1 MANDGQIV
9 FEVSLDGKTATADL
23 KDITNAIKK
32 ESKQWDDQGQKSADN
47 ISGSFASMA
56 KKIVATISAAKI
68 GQMLLNI
75 GKDAIEAASNLEE
88 VQNVVDT
95 TFGDAGSIKIE
106 KWAKNAGKQ
115 FGLTE
120 TQAKQFTST
129 LGAMMKSAGLTG
141 DEIVNMSTDMAG
153 LAADMASFYNLDF
166 DTAFQKIRAGL
177 SGETEPLKQLGI
189 NLSVANL
196 NAYAMAEGL
205 EKTYDQM
212 DQGEQTMLRY
222 QYIMKATADAQGDFA
237 KTSDGF
243 ANASR
248 KMETEI
254 ETLKT
259 KLGSVLIPVA
269 ASIVGEINK
278 ILESLTSGGKRT
290 VLDDFAD
297 IDLKTEQKI
306 KEIESTKAE
315 ANVLVDVL
323 DSIGQKSADNKDKV
337 SEMADAKPK
346 TENLNDL
353 VSKLDGISKQAET
366 DQTNI
371 GSIADTAPN
380 DKNLDSLVE
389 KLNNVGSIAITGES
403 EIKKLGSDEIDTS
416 NIETVTEKVGEIGT
430 TAETSAS
437 SISGVLDQVPDA
449 ERNHGIASIQ
459 NKLEAIGAIAQSDN
473 TDIQKITDGAPD
485 GTDLNGVKESLD
497 DVETAAGTAAEA
509 ISGVSNPTAETA
521 ENSALWLA
529 TCKELV
535 DTIPGLSS
543 IINTQTGEIIG
554 GTEAVRNY
562 IDAWEAGQKYLAYQS
577 SHEQKRA
584 ALDSYSSELPTYELD
599 ATVAKY
605 RLRKQYEQ
613 LKEYAKQ
620 YSGVTLG
627 VDQSGNIKFDY
638 SGAYGLQQ
646 SDIDLMDEAAKK
658 ATELQNAY
666 NGAYAAWME
675 QKNAY
680 DEAVAAW
687 EEEGQIIQE
696 TYQQAIESSGEWSES
711 QKEAAFIVVS
721 SFGEALQ
728 AVEDYYNAVRESAA
742 ADVNKTLSGF
752 NYVKSGDETLFENN
766 KEAAE
771 QYAKTYEDLQA
782 LLGTEIHIK
791 IDTANANKQIEDM
804 LAGMK
809 SQIAFIEQ
817 YQKDLQTAREK
828 GLSDDIASM
837 LADGSEASAAYLAA
851 IAEADADQIAEIN
864 ATWDTLTEKKEA
876 FTDTLTEQRLAAD
889 EEYDALVEKA
899 KQAAQDLDLS
909 VEMGDN
915 AGKSI
920 QAIADAIKEH
930 IPDIAEQVDAVLA
943 QLARLNDANA
953 KVQAAKSSN
962 NTGVTKPSQNKSY
975 LSYDVGTDYVPYTGL
990 FNLHEGEAVLT
1001 REENRLWQSFKN
1013 NQNSIDYDTLGGVM
1027 RDNVHAGG
1035 NVYLNGRE
1043 VGKVISQE
1051 QGNQYRSLQRS
1062 GWQQ

>member
-1 MANDGQIV
+1 
-9 FEVSLDGKTATADL
+9 
-23 KDITNAIKK
+23 
-32 ESKQWDDQGQKSADN
+32 
-47 ISGSFASMA
+47 
-56 KKIVATISAAKI
+56 
-68 GQMLLNI
+68 
-75 GKDAIEAASNLEE
+75 
-88 VQNVVDT
+88 
-95 TFGDAGSIKIE
+95 
-106 KWAKNAGKQ
+106 
-115 FGLTE
+115 
-120 TQAKQFTST
+120 
-129 LGAMMKSAGLTG
+129 
-141 DEIVNMSTDMAG
+141 
-153 LAADMASFYNLDF
+153 
-166 DTAFQKIRAGL
+166 
-177 SGETEPLKQLGI
+177 
-189 NLSVANL
+189 
-196 NAYAMAEGL
+196 
-205 EKTYDQM
+205 
-212 DQGEQTMLRY
+212 
-222 QYIMKATADAQGDFA
+222 MKATADAQGDFS

-278 ILESLTSGGKRT
+278 ILESLTSEGKRT

-323 DSIGQKSADNKDKV
+323 DSIGQKAIDDKSKI
-337 SEMADAKPK
+337 SEMGDAKPS
-346 TENLNDL
+346 TENLEEL
-353 VSKLDGISKQAET
+353 TETLEGIESSAEGT
-366 DQTNI
+366 KGT
-371 GSIADTAPN
+371 
-380 DKNLDSLVE
+380 
-389 KLNNVGSIAITGES
+389 
-403 EIKKLGSDEIDTS
+403 
-416 NIETVTEKVGEIGT
+416 IE
-430 TAETSAS
+430 
-437 SISGVLDQVPDA
+437 GVLDNVPDA
-449 ERNHGIASIQ
+449 KTSKLQTVDQMLESLGMKARNDQ
-459 NKLEAIGAIAQSDN
+459 
-473 TDIQKITDGAPD
+473 TDIQNITSLAPD
-485 GTDLNGVKESLD
+485 GSDLNGVKETLG
-497 DVETAAGTAAEA
+497 DVETAAGTAQEA
-509 ISGVSNPTAETA
+509 ISGIANPTAETA

-529 TCKELV
+529 TCKQLV
-535 DTIPGLSS
+535 ETIPGLSE
-543 IINTQTGEIIG
+543 IINTQTGEVKG
-554 GTEAVRNY
+554 GTQAIRDY
-562 IDAWEAGQKYLAYQS
+562 IDAWEQGQKKLALLGALQ
-577 SHEQKRA
+577 QKES
-584 ALDSYSSELPTYELD
+584 ALDVAKSELSSYEL
-599 ATVAKY
+599 
-605 RLRKQYEQ
+605 
-613 LKEYAKQ
+613 
-620 YSGVTLG
+620 
-627 VDQSGNIKFDY
+627 
-638 SGAYGLQQ
+638 
-646 SDIDLMDEAAKK
+646 EAAKDYHK
-658 ATELQNAY
+658 LQKAY
-666 NGAYAAWME
+666 NEMKDLYEVWGVGRDTTIASKFEYGQYSFLTNDMVDRLNEMADAYMKLKDNYDHSSYAFNEQTEAIAEAEVALAEYREAIEDEYGAIE
-675 QKNAY
+675 QSTEVTKQWS
-680 DEAVAAW
+680 DTQVEAVQTAVN
-687 EEEGQIIQE
+687 
-696 TYQQAIESSGEWSES
+696 
-711 QKEAAFIVVS
+711 AFQD
-721 SFGEALQ
+721 ALQ

-771 QYAKTYEDLQA
+771 EYAKTYEDLQT

-791 IDTANANKQIEDM
+791 IDTDNANKQINDM

-1035 NVYLNGRE
+1035 NVYLDGRA
-1043 VGKVISQE
+1043 VGQVVSQA

>member
-9 FEVSLDGKTATADL
+9 FEVSLDGKTAKADL
-23 KDITNAIKK
+23 KDITNAIQK
-32 ESKQWDDQGQKSADN
+32 ETKNWDDSGKKSADN
-47 ISGSFASMA
+47 ISGSFTSMA
-56 KKIVATISAAKI
+56 KKIAATISAAKI

-95 TFGDAGSIKIE
+95 TFGDAGSLKIE

-129 LGAMMKSAGLTG
+129 LGAMMKSAGLAG
-141 DEIVNMSTDMAG
+141 DQIVDMSTDMAG

-196 NAYAMAEGL
+196 NAYALAEGIG
-205 EKTYDQM
+205 KTYEQM

-222 QYIMKATADAQGDFA
+222 QYIMKATADAQGDFS

-278 ILESLTSGGKRT
+278 ILESLTSEGKRT

-323 DSIGQKSADNKDKV
+323 DSIGQKAIDDK
-337 SEMADAKPK
+337 SKIGEMGDAKPK
-346 TENLNDL
+346 TENLDDL
-353 VSKLDGISKQAET
+353 TTTLEGIESSAEGT
-366 DQTNI
+366 KGT
-371 GSIADTAPN
+371 
-380 DKNLDSLVE
+380 
-389 KLNNVGSIAITGES
+389 
-403 EIKKLGSDEIDTS
+403 
-416 NIETVTEKVGEIGT
+416 IE
-430 TAETSAS
+430 
-437 SISGVLDQVPDA
+437 GVLDNVPDA
-449 ERNHGIASIQ
+449 TKNHGIASIQ
-459 NKLEAIGAIAQSDN
+459 TVLEDLGLKARNDN
-473 TDIQKITDGAPD
+473 TDIRSLTDGAPD
-485 GTDLNGVKESLD
+485 GSALDGVESALG
-497 DVETAAGTAAEA
+497 DVETAAGTAQEA
-509 ISGVSNPTAETA
+509 IGGIANPTAETA
-521 ENSALWLA
+521 ENSALWLE
-529 TCKELV
+529 TCKQLV
-535 DTIPGLSS
+535 ETIPGLSE
-543 IINTQTGEIIG
+543 IINTQTGEVKG
-554 GTEAVRNY
+554 GTQAIRDYV
-562 IDAWEAGQKYLAYQS
+562 DAWEKGQKKIALLGAL
-577 SHEQKRA
+577 EQKES
-584 ALDSYSSELPTYELD
+584 ALDSAKAGLAAYEL
-599 ATVAKY
+599 
-605 RLRKQYEQ
+605 
-613 LKEYAKQ
+613 
-620 YSGVTLG
+620 
-627 VDQSGNIKFDY
+627 
-638 SGAYGLQQ
+638 
-646 SDIDLMDEAAKK
+646 EAAKDYHK
-658 ATELQNAY
+658 LQKQYDELKNLYEIWGVGKDTSIATKFEYGQYSFLTNDMVDRLNMLADAY
-666 NGAYAAWME
+666 MKQKDASDRSAYAFKQE
-675 QKNAY
+675 Q
-680 DEAVAAW
+680 EAIAEADIAL
-687 EEEGQIIQE
+687 EEYRE
-696 TYQQAIESSGEWSES
+696 AIEAEYGALEESTNVTKEWSET
-711 QKEAAFIVVS
+711 QKESVQTAVNAFQ
-721 SFGEALQ
+721 EALQ

-742 ADVNKTLSGF
+742 ADVNKTLNGF

-771 QYAKTYEDLQA
+771 KYAKTYEDLQK
-782 LLGTEIHIK
+782 LLGTEVHIK
-791 IDTANANKQIEDM
+791 IDTENANKQINDM

-851 IAEADADQIAEIN
+851 IADADAEQIAEIN
-864 ATWDTLTEKKEA
+864 ATWETLTEKKEA

-889 EEYDALVEKA
+889 KEYDALVEKA

-909 VEMGDN
+909 VEMGEN
-915 AGKSI
+915 TGKSI
-920 QAIADAIKEH
+920 QAITDAIKKQ
-930 IPDIAEQVDAVLA
+930 IPDITQQVDAILA
-943 QLARLNDANA
+943 QLERLNGIDA
-953 KVQAAKSSN
+953 KVNAAKSSVAS
-962 NTGVTKPSQNKSY
+962 GVTKPSQKSY

-1001 REENRLWQSFKN
+1001 REENRLWQAFKN

-1027 RDNVHAGG
+1027 RENVRAGG
-1035 NVYLNGRE
+1035 NVYLDGRA
-1043 VGKVISQE
+1043 VGQVVSQA
-1051 QGNQYRSLQRS
+1051 QGNQYRTLQRS